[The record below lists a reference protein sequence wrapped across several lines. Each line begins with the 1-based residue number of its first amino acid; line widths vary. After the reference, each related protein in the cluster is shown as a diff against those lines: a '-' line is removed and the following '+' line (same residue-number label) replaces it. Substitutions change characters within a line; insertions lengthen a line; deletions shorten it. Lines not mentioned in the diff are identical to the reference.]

1 MPVEYVVGRAGAM
14 LPALAR
20 CAREAILLDR
30 ELIIL
35 VPRQL
40 TLETEIAL
48 FDALGI
54 EGSFRLQICSTAR
67 FLARVF
73 EETGAPEGERID
85 EQGRAMALYR
95 AASACAGELVWYK
108 DAFHRRGFSQRA
120 LKQMQLFQQAGLDS
134 AALRGCADAM
144 EGSPARHKL
153 RDLAL
158 LMEGYDQ
165 ILAGRYQDGEGEL
178 REAIARLADA
188 AFLRQCAVC
197 FYGFDLVP
205 PLLEE
210 LIAAVACECQKMTVF
225 CTLDGDQR
233 ACDADVFLPARR
245 AMKRL
250 DARMRAK
257 GLERGFV
264 RAEEEN
270 RQHAEIA
277 HLARELFSRSP
288 RAYAGAP
295 KRVRLMACADPNAEA
310 MAVAS
315 LCRELARAKG
325 WRYREM
331 RIVSPDAQSR
341 RLPLMRA
348 FALYGVPLSFSDSRS
363 ASQHPLGRALTG
375 TLRLFA
381 GRYRAEDVIDLVRT
395 GYMNIPEE
403 EADRFVNFIIAH
415 GLRGNRFKRP
425 VGDAALESVREAF
438 FAPIEALEA
447 ALRAAKTLREQ
458 LTALFEFLQAID
470 AYGKCE
476 REQERLI
483 AQNERTRAGESAQVW
498 NRILSTLDQ
507 LCAIM
512 GEKRLSLKALT
523 ELIEQAL
530 AAVEL
535 KGLPQSADAV
545 AVQPLSRTFTT
556 PVKAL
561 LLVGMADG
569 GGSAP
574 SGLLTDAEQARVS
587 GQAHVW
593 LGPDGVELAR
603 VARMY
608 LLSALG
614 MAQEAV
620 YFSYSLSAMD
630 GSPLRPALAVERLRR
645 VFPELKLSGEP
656 SERVLSGAVD
666 AAVYRLSQGGSRAA
680 VPALARLPEGNAAL
694 ARFTRFLGWD
704 ARSDALGEKLAARA
718 FGDLARVSASR
729 LEQYAQCP
737 FRHFVTYGLAPQIV
751 EPFALKPVDEGSF
764 FHEAVRAF
772 LSAQR
777 LEIQDLPPDVAAT
790 RMESIADGLLDGM
803 MNGPLGDTAVSRA
816 ERRRLRDTARR
827 AAWMMA
833 EQMRGSQFEPVAL
846 EVQFGDDEPRL
857 LLHPQGGDSA
867 LYGRIDRVDQ
877 WKAGGYLRVI
887 DYKRGGRALKMEE
900 VYGGL
905 QLQLM
910 IYLAAALKKYGGK
923 SAGAYYFAVADPVPL
938 SDTRDPQEAD
948 ALRKK
953 NLRLDG
959 VFPDDPEIVRAMATD
974 PQEAMKVRLTKDGE
988 FYKGTQIA
996 SPERFEEMMRTA
1008 LDFCER
1014 YVSEIRAGRTD
1025 IAPIRRGKRR
1035 ACDFCDYKAICA
1047 QDGSTDRPV

>member
-1 MPVEYVVGRAGAM
+1 MR
-14 LPALAR
+14 
-20 CAREAILLDR
+20 
-30 ELIIL
+30 
-35 VPRQL
+35 
-40 TLETEIAL
+40 
-48 FDALGI
+48 
-54 EGSFRLQICSTAR
+54 
-67 FLARVF
+67 
-73 EETGAPEGERID
+73 
-85 EQGRAMALYR
+85 
-95 AASACAGELVWYK
+95 
-108 DAFHRRGFSQRA
+108 
-120 LKQMQLFQQAGLDS
+120 
-134 AALRGCADAM
+134 
-144 EGSPARHKL
+144 
-153 RDLAL
+153 
-158 LMEGYDQ
+158 
-165 ILAGRYQDGEGEL
+165 
-178 REAIARLADA
+178 
-188 AFLRQCAVC
+188 
-197 FYGFDLVP
+197 
-205 PLLEE
+205 
-210 LIAAVACECQKMTVF
+210 
-225 CTLDGDQR
+225 
-233 ACDADVFLPARR
+233 
-245 AMKRL
+245 RL
-250 DARMRAK
+250 DERVRAR
-257 GLERGFV
+257 GLERSVVKAGETI
-264 RAEEEN
+264 R
-270 RQHAEIA
+270 RHAEIA

-288 RAYAGAP
+288 RAYVGAP
-295 KRVRLMACADPNAEA
+295 GRVRLIAAADPNAEA

-315 LCRELARAKG
+315 LCRELARVKG

-331 RIVSPDAQSR
+331 LIVTPDVESR
-341 RLPLMRA
+341 RLALTRA
-348 FALYGVPLSFSDSRS
+348 FALYGVPLSLSDSRG
-363 ASQHPLGRALTG
+363 ANQHPLGRTLIG
-375 TLRLFA
+375 VLRLLA
-381 GRYRAEDVIDLVRT
+381 GNYRAQDVIELARA
-395 GYMNIPEE
+395 GYMNIGDDET
-403 EADRFVNFIIAH
+403 DRFANYIVAH
-415 GLRGNRFKRP
+415 GLRGNRFRRP
-425 VGDAALESVREAF
+425 VGDEALEAVRQAF
-438 FAPIEALEA
+438 FAPIEALEE
-447 ALRAAKTLREQ
+447 ALRPARTLRSQ
-458 LTALFEFLQAID
+458 LEALFAFLREID
-470 AYGKCE
+470 AYGKCA
-476 REQERLI
+476 REQDRLM
-483 AQNERTRAGESAQVW
+483 AQNEFTRAGESAQVW

-507 LCAIM
+507 LLAIM
-512 GEKRLSLKALT
+512 GDKRLPLKVLT
-523 ELIEQAL
+523 ELIEQSL

-545 AVQPLSRTFTT
+545 AVQPLSRTFTA

-561 LLVGMADG
+561 MLVGMTDG
-569 GGSAP
+569 GSSAP
-574 SGLLTDAEQARVS
+574 SGLLTEPEQARVS

-608 LLSALG
+608 LVSAIG
-614 MAQEAV
+614 MARSAV
-620 YFSYSLSAMD
+620 YFTYSLSAID
-630 GSPLRPALAVERLRR
+630 GSPLRPGLAVERLRR
-645 VFPELKLSGEP
+645 VFPEMPLSGEP
-656 SERVLSGAVD
+656 SERILSGAVD
-666 AAVYRLSQGGSRAA
+666 AAVYRLAQGGSRAA
-680 VPALARLPEGNAAL
+680 APALARLPEGRAAL

-704 ARSDALGEKLAARA
+704 ARSGALGEKLAARL
-718 FGDLARVSASR
+718 FGELARVSASR

-777 LEIQDLPPDVAAT
+777 LEIQDLPSDVAAT
-790 RMESIADGLLDGM
+790 RMESIADGLLDSM
-803 MNGPLGDTAVSRA
+803 MSGPLGDTAVSRA

-857 LLHPQGGDSA
+857 TLHPRGGDSA

-1008 LDFCER
+1008 LDFCEQ

-1025 IAPIRRGKRR
+1025 IAPVCRGKRR

-1047 QDGSTDRPV
+1047 QDGSTDRTV